1 MHNNWCGEEQ
11 YQRNRAETKEAAE
24 RRDALRLNPLV
35 FHNYFDVLAM
45 ARHGDKSAVAEL
57 HRRDAIENARKK

>member
-1 MHNNWCGEEQ
+1 MDNNWCGQEQ
-11 YQRNRAETKEAAE
+11 YERNKEETRQRL
-24 RRDALRLNPLV
+24 ALKDNPLV

-45 ARHGDKSAVAEL
+45 ARHGDKNAVAEL